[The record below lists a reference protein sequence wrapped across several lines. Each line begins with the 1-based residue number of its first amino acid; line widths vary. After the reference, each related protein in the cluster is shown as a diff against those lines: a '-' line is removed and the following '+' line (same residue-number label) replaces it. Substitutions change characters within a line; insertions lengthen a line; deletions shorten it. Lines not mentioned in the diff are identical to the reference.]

1 MAKSRNKTLT
11 VDADEITGVSKSTI
25 SYCDENTDRESKI
38 EVSHFASYIYNGMA
52 IDYSAQYS
60 DSLIGDIDSGSVEF
74 VDNDSNGTYDVI
86 IITSY
91 EDYVVKSVNKT
102 DNEVYGEYNGG
113 TPLKL
118 DEDVKWQIADQ
129 SGKAYTLND
138 ISKGASLMAAK
149 SFDGSYVNVIYS
161 DDIIEGRAASMK
173 GDNKVKIN
181 DKEYKI
187 SKRYLESGTKIN
199 VGTTGVFYLNADSSV

>member
-1 MAKSRNKTLT
+1 MAQSRHKTIT

-38 EVSHFASYIYNGMA
+38 EVSRFASYIYNGMA

-102 DNEVYGEYNGG
+102 DNEIYGEYNGG

-118 DEDVKWQIADQ
+118 DEDVKWHVRL
-129 SGKAYTLND
+129 S
-138 ISKGASLMAAK
+138 
-149 SFDGSYVNVIYS
+149 
-161 DDIIEGRAASMK
+161 
-173 GDNKVKIN
+173 
-181 DKEYKI
+181 
-187 SKRYLESGTKIN
+187 
-199 VGTTGVFYLNADSSV
+199 ADSCVPMREGCGWLRPYRCC